1 MSLDILRI
9 TDSGCPWA
17 YSAEPA
23 LSVLRHRYRDQI
35 NWKLAMIGL
44 AESSDVYVN
53 KGFTPTLIAT
63 MAPKFSRRFG
73 MPMSAAVKARPW
85 GTWPACKTVVA
96 TRLHQPDLEASAH
109 RALQVAWFTTTDELD
124 TWDALRSTL
133 STVKGLDAAAIV
145 EAAENDAAV
154 AEAFAA
160 DMAVARSAGGS
171 PTEAQGKHAM
181 DGDAARYTAPSLL
194 MQAADGRKLEA
205 GGFQPV
211 EAYDV
216 IIANADPTLKRH
228 EPGSITDILERSP
241 WGLCPAEVAAISAP
255 SLEEPDVAAVE
266 TELVELAA
274 KGEIERIPAGNSAF
288 FSI

>member
-44 AESSDVYVN
+44 AENSDVYVN

-85 GTWPACKTVVA
+85 GTWAACKTVVA

-145 EAAENDAAV
+145 EAAETDAAV

-181 DGDAARYTAPSLL
+181 DGDTARYTAPSLL
-194 MQAADGRKLEA
+194 MQ
-205 GGFQPV
+205 

-216 IIANADPTLKRH
+216 IIANADPTLERH

-274 KGEIERIPAGNSAF
+274 NGEIERIPAGNSAF